1 MTSHATAGCFPRV
14 NVNPVSSLSSHT
26 LAKPTLQVAPFP
38 RLSGGSRG
46 LPRPSFDPTCV
57 QVRRR
62 SYFPI
67 NAEERDSSTRDVP
80 TSLDV
85 IRSARP
91 PTSATPRDLEPDP
104 RHSNPKQ
111 TVSAPRPLHK
121 VVYTNSFL
129 FHHLHYVL
137 EGYFL

>member
-46 LPRPSFDPTCV
+46 LPR
-57 QVRRR
+57 R

-67 NAEERDSSTRDVP
+67 NVEERDPFTRDIP

-91 PTSATPRDLEPDP
+91 PTSATRRDLDTTCIPDI
-104 RHSNPKQ
+104 RYS
-111 TVSAPRPLHK
+111 
-121 VVYTNSFL
+121 
-129 FHHLHYVL
+129 
-137 EGYFL
+137 